1 MIVRLTRSA
10 ALAVVLTVGAA
21 LAYPANAMPLNG
33 TLTDSASPIAQ
44 VGLKCTRVCIKQK
57 PTVGGLNCLQ
67 YGTVC
72 SMTPQLGRHT
82 PPPAKMTPH

>member
-1 MIVRLTRSA
+1 MIARLTCSA

-21 LAYPANAMPLNG
+21 LAYPANAVPMNG
-33 TLTDSASPIAQ
+33 TLMAGTNPIVQ
-44 VGLKCTRVCIKQK
+44 VGLKCTRVCLKRK

-67 YGTVC
+67 WGTAC
-72 SMTPQLGRHT
+72 AMTPELGRHS